1 MNKSKSYEYINKF
14 LYFVIRPDNNTF
26 TNELLYCS
34 GAHLYSFLPITK
46 GRHRPMSNP
55 VSRGLQLVNL
65 GVRSLVLAHGAIP
78 ESVRGNVC
86 DDSVPRGDGW
96 YTENLIIRN
105 ASDPLPEKI
114 INYAVMELLR
124 KIDRAIMLGAELPD
138 TLLKPDELQVFIEDM
153 CRKYGS

>member
-1 MNKSKSYEYINKF
+1 MSKSKSYEYINKF
-14 LYFVIRPDNNTF
+14 LYFVIRPDKNSS

-34 GAHLYSFLPITK
+34 GAHLFRFLPITK

-78 ESVRGNVC
+78 KSVRGGAC
-86 DDSVPRGDGW
+86 DGSVARGDGW
-96 YTENLIIRN
+96 YKEHLIIRN
-105 ASDPLPEKI
+105 APDSLPEEI
-114 INYAVMELLR
+114 INYAVLELLR
-124 KIDRAIMLGAELPD
+124 KIDRAIMLGADLPD
-138 TLLKPDELQVFIEDM
+138 TLLKPDKLQVFIEGM